1 MGSFIFRKY
10 FYCAERLRSAY
21 DKICTFMFL
30 TYYKAF
36 VQQKKTYYKA
46 LDLCIVFLNF
56 SG

>member
-36 VQQKKTYYKA
+36 VQQKKLTIK
-46 LDLCIVFLNF
+46 L
-56 SG
+56 